1 MFGWRG
7 WVLGLGLLCGLSASA
22 ADEDFQRLVNDYKAL
37 VRRAEAANMPEM
49 LLTADA
55 IQKIDVLT
63 DRRQLQAFGS
73 TTDETLLLWERQIQL
88 AELGE
93 LLLHFKPVLA
103 NGKPDVMVNV
113 RKLSD
118 PLGRLNAYLVRFL
131 AKEQDYY
138 DAELRRSSAD
148 SLSDKDWTRAD
159 KQSNDNVSLLIL
171 ALGATADLSGKT
183 NQYRMAEALVEAGPS
198 VLGAM
203 RPGQRKRLLN
213 TLDVTYS
220 KVDPMVRPPL
230 DRFRQLLMS
239 RECVRFCVVL
249 SQ

>member
-1 MFGWRG
+1 MYGWRG

-37 VRRAEAANMPEM
+37 VRRAEAANSPEM

-55 IQKIDVLT
+55 IQKIDALT
-63 DRRQLQAFGS
+63 DRRQLQAFGN
-73 TTDETLLLWERQIQL
+73 TADETLLLLERQIQL
-88 AELGE
+88 VALARQ
-93 LLLHFKPVLA
+93 LIHFKPVQA
-103 NGKPDVMVNV
+103 NGKPDVMGNT

-118 PLGRLNAYLVRFL
+118 PLGRLSANGVRIL
-131 AKEQDYY
+131 AKVQDYH
-138 DAELRRSSAD
+138 DAELRRNSAD

-159 KQSNDNVSLLIL
+159 NGSNDFVLLLIS
-171 ALGATADLSGKT
+171 ALEVTADLHGKT

-213 TLDVTYS
+213 SLDMTYS

-230 DRFRQLLMS
+230 DRFRQQLMS
-239 RECVRFCVVL
+239 RECVKFCAVL